1 MQVARSKSPHPPG
14 TTPPDVL
21 LDSQVGLEWLT
32 APLSQEGFSA
42 PGRPQLDVELLQG
55 LLQLFLVPSK
65 VGGHGIVEEQQLL
78 VHHLDLGVQQG
89 QLRLDSDT
97 LSEGP

>member
-1 MQVARSKSPHPPG
+1 MSFLIARLGWSGSLLFEPG
-14 TTPPDVL
+14 GL
-21 LDSQVGLEWLT
+21 LSSW
-32 APLSQEGFSA
+32 
-42 PGRPQLDVELLQG
+42 RPQLDVELLQG

-97 LSEGP
+97 LSAGL

>member
-1 MQVARSKSPHPPG
+1 MAHCSSSQG
-14 TTPPDVL
+14 GL
-21 LDSQVGLEWLT
+21 LSSW
-32 APLSQEGFSA
+32 
-42 PGRPQLDVELLQG
+42 RPQKLDVELLQG

-97 LSEGP
+97 LSEGL